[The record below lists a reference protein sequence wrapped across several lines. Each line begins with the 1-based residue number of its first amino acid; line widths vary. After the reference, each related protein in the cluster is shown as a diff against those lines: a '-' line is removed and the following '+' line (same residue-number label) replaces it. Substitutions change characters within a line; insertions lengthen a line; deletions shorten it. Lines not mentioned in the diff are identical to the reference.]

1 MSDLPSR
8 ASEPACPKVFVL
20 IASAGIGSRAVQPG
34 GSGHLPKQYQLL
46 CGQAVILHTL
56 EVFRSLP
63 DVVEAVAVAV
73 APQDEFIAPLLGGR
87 PEVILRCGGA
97 NRADTVRQGL
107 QDWQQMPAGPR
118 PHDWVLVHD
127 AARCLTEPSL
137 VRRLIAQCGADPV
150 GGLLALPLPD
160 TLKTEQGGRVA
171 QTLDRTGKWLA
182 QTPQMFRCGALFEA
196 LQRARA
202 SALPVTDE
210 ASAMEA
216 LGLAPMLVPGSVRNF
231 KITYPED
238 FSLAQALLQSQSA
251 SAPST

>member
-1 MSDLPSR
+1 MTDLPSV
-8 ASEPACPKVFVL
+8 ASEATRPKVFVL

-63 DVVEAVAVAV
+63 DLVEAVAVAV
-73 APQDEFIAPLLGGR
+73 APKDEFIAPLLDGR

-127 AARCLTEPSL
+127 AARCLTEPTL
-137 VRRLIAQCGADPV
+137 VRRLIEQCRADPV

-160 TLKTEQGGRVA
+160 TLKTERGGRVA

-196 LQRARA
+196 LQKARA

-238 FSLAQALLQSQSA
+238 FSLAQALLLGQSA
-251 SAPST
+251 SAPSS